1 MSPGPADQVNAKEL
15 AARAA
20 VLERHLGLDQLARVA
35 AAGGLEGTRID
46 AQVRFGTFDRR
57 VTVQVNIEGVVV
69 LECQRCL
76 QPCEC
81 AVEESASLM
90 VVPLDTDV
98 VPDEYEPLLGSAESL
113 SLAEAIEEQV
123 LLAMPLVPAH
133 ADAARCAVKVQPQTV
148 AAVETATQAAED
160 KQMPFANLREML
172 EGKGERGPATGE

>member
-20 VLERHLGLDQLARVA
+20 VLERHLGLEKLDRVA

-46 AQVRFGTFDRR
+46 ALLRFGTFDRR
-57 VTVQVNIEGVVV
+57 TTVDVTLGGVVV
-69 LECQRCL
+69 LACQRCL

-81 AVEESASLM
+81 AVEEAASLM
-90 VVPLDTDV
+90 VVPLDTDA
-98 VPDEYEPLLGSAESL
+98 VPDEYEPLLGPAEQL
-113 SLAEAIEEQV
+113 SLVELIEEQV

-133 ADAARCAVKVQPQTV
+133 EDAARCAALAGKAQAQPAVRVQ
-148 AAVETATQAAED
+148 AVTQAAEE

-172 EGKGERGPATGE
+172 ENKGER

>member
-20 VLERHLGLDQLARVA
+20 VLERRLGLDQLARVA

-46 AQVRFGTFDRR
+46 AHVRFGTFDRR
-57 VTVQVNIEGVVV
+57 STVEVNIEGVVV

-76 QPCEC
+76 QACEC
-81 AVEESASLM
+81 TVEESASLM
-90 VVPLDTDV
+90 LVPLDTDA
-98 VPDEYEPLLGSAESL
+98 VPDDYEPLLGSAEQL
-113 SLAEAIEEQV
+113 SLAEVIEEQV

-133 ADAARCAVKVQPQTV
+133 ADAARCAALAGNAQPKTA
-148 AAVETATQAAED
+148 AAVKPATKAAEE

-172 EGKGERGPATGE
+172 EKKNER

>member
-20 VLERHLGLDQLARVA
+20 VLERHHGLDQLARVA

-46 AQVRFGTFDRR
+46 AHLRFGTFDRR
-57 VTVQVNIEGVVV
+57 TTVDVSVEGVVV
-69 LECQRCL
+69 LQCRRCL

-81 AVEESASLM
+81 PVEESARLM

-98 VPDEYEPLLGSAESL
+98 VPDDYEPVLGSAEQL
-113 SLAEAIEEQV
+113 SLAELIEEQV

-133 ADAARCAVKVQPQTV
+133 EDASRCAALAGKAQAQPAVGVQ
-148 AAVETATQAAED
+148 AVTQAAEE
-160 KQMPFANLREML
+160 KQMPFANLRELL
-172 EGKGERGPATGE
+172 EKKAER